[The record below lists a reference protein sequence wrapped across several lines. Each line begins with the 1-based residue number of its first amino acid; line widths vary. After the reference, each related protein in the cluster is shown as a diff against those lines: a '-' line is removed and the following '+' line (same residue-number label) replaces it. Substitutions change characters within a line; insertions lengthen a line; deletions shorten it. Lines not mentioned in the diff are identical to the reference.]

1 MRRLD
6 IKAESPRADG
16 TPFDHSAYSAWYRE
30 LFELLRRGEKG
41 KLLFDSTIAEPS
53 QLLHASS
60 IRALGDGERIRSTF
74 GWGSPLL
81 IDAIA
86 RRYGA
91 SSDGIL
97 TTTGCTSAL
106 SHVYGAFLEP
116 GAHVLI
122 ERPYFDLLPR
132 FAEFRGA
139 VVDFVDRAPAAG
151 APDPARL
158 EAALRPDTRLV
169 VLTNLHNP
177 SGAFLDDA
185 ALRAIAVVANA
196 RGIPVVVDEV
206 YGDFVPRSRRSGP
219 AATLDPCFI
228 SINSLTKVYGLHALK
243 CGWIIAAEPALGR
256 IRRVYAEQE
265 SGSSKITHGIASLI
279 LDELEPY
286 EAYWQGMLAGNRPL
300 VLELSERLR
309 GEGLI
314 EGAVPEFGCMYFPRL
329 TRIRDTRRF
338 AAWAWQRSRL
348 GIAPGEFFG
357 APGYIRIGYGQPR
370 DELAAGLEDL
380 AACLR
385 EYPGDRA

>member
-1 MRRLD
+1 MRGG
-6 IKAESPRADG
+6 AQ
-16 TPFDHSAYSAWYRE
+16 
-30 LFELLRRGEKG
+30 G

-53 QLLHASS
+53 QLLFASS
-60 IRALGDGERIRSTF
+60 LRALNGGGERIRSTF

-81 IDAIA
+81 IDSIA
-86 RRYGA
+86 RRYGVPPEH
-91 SSDGIL
+91 IL

-106 SHVYGAFLEP
+106 SHVYSAFLEP
-116 GAHVLI
+116 GTRVLI

-132 FAEFRGA
+132 LAQIRGA
-139 VVDFVDRAPAAG
+139 TVDFVDRDPDDG
-151 APDPARL
+151 TLDPARL
-158 EAALRPDTRLV
+158 EAALYPDTRLV

-185 ALRAIAVVANA
+185 ALRRIAAVVS
-196 RGIPVVVDEV
+196 RHGIPVVVDEV

-219 AATLDPCFI
+219 AAKLDPCFI

-256 IRRVYAEQE
+256 IRRVYAELE

-300 VLELSERLR
+300 VLEMAERLR

-314 EGAVPEFGCMYFPRL
+314 EGSVPEFGCMYFPRL
-329 TRIRDTRRF
+329 TGIRDTRRF

-348 GIAPGEFFG
+348 GIAPGGFFG

-385 EYPGDRA
+385 QYPGDGA